1 MPKSRNR
8 KNHKKRVESWK
19 NRKQQQINAANKEI
33 QKIQENLMK
42 QMEEQA
48 AKSKAEEEIKKE
60 MEENTKNPAIM

>member
-8 KNHKKRVESWK
+8 KNHKKKVESWK

-60 MEENTKNPAIM
+60 MEENTKNI

>member
-8 KNHKKRVESWK
+8 KNHKKKVESWK

-60 MEENTKNPAIM
+60 IEENTKNPAIM